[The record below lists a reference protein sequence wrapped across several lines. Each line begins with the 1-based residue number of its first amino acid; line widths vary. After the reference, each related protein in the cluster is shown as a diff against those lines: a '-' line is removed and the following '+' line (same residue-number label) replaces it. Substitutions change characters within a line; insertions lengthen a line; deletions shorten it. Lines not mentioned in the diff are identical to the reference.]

1 MMEAVLLLATIA
13 GRYRLTIEP
22 GQTLELL
29 PSVTLRPRHG
39 LRMRIKAQHH
49 VADRSPHSKLEPAAG
64 AITPGSLQGW
74 LGGQSWR
81 DALWTRMIPFNNL
94 SARPAF
100 TYLGVVPGN
109 LTAGGA
115 RGLTT
120 DGIVPVGVVAAGA
133 VPRTGGVS
141 GAGAVPGTGA
151 VPGLKWHHREP
162 CCSGPCTWSG
172 YRQES

>member
-1 MMEAVLLLATIA
+1 
-13 GRYRLTIEP
+13 
-22 GQTLELL
+22 
-29 PSVTLRPRHG
+29 
-39 LRMRIKAQHH
+39 
-49 VADRSPHSKLEPAAG
+49 
-64 AITPGSLQGW
+64 
-74 LGGQSWR
+74 
-81 DALWTRMIPFNNL
+81 MIPFNNL

-151 VPGLKWHHREP
+151 VPGAEVAPPGAVLF
-162 CCSGPCTWSG
+162 GAVYMVG
-172 YRQES
+172 L